1 TIATGWHQMSDLS
14 LWDTYRTVHS
24 LYAWLAPDSARDAAR
39 SLVGFGAGL
48 GAYPKW
54 PLAIGETG
62 AMLGAGA
69 EIVIAD
75 AVARDV
81 PGAGGD
87 LAWPLLRSAAM
98 DATSPPGGRG
108 GRVNVE
114 DYMTLGYVP
123 SDHGRSVSL
132 TTEFAHDDFA
142 LAQLAGALGQ
152 TADRDALL

>member
-1 TIATGWHQMSDLS
+1 GT
-14 LWDTYRTVHS
+14 
-24 LYAWLAPDSARDAAR
+24 
-39 SLVGFGAGL
+39 
-48 GAYPKW
+48 
-54 PLAIGETG
+54 
-62 AMLGAGA
+62 MLGASA

-108 GRVNVE
+108 GRGNVE

-142 LAQLAGALGQ
+142 RAARPRTATRCSRVATAGKSSTIRAPAFCARAAA
-152 TADRDALL
+152 TARSRQPRSIRRRRSTTTPRRTRGSRCG